1 MFANSFTLPWGSNLN
16 IFTAPVYVCA
26 FLSLLVAIVVVFFYD
41 GRIQGENEKTEN
53 VTQDGVTTIE
63 SFARNSVESSSFE
76 CSTISTAEKQQ
87 ESQQIKPDW
96 IAIGCC
102 FLTRFC
108 IATYDLYLFK

>member
-1 MFANSFTLPWGSNLN
+1 LN

-41 GRIQGENEKTEN
+41 GRIQGEDEKTEN
-53 VTQDGVTTIE
+53 VTQEGVTTIE
-63 SFARNSVESSSFE
+63 SFAKNSVESSSLE
-76 CSTISTAEKQQ
+76 CLKISTVEKQQ
-87 ESQQIKPDW
+87 QSQQQIKPDW
-96 IAIGCC
+96 ISIGCC